1 MSANHDVRLEDV
13 TKEFGDLTAVEDIDL
28 SIEQGKFL
36 TLLGPSGCGKTT
48 TLRCIAGFEKPTSG
62 DVYIGDRRVNDLQPF
77 ERDTAMVFQSYAL
90 FPHMTVGE
98 NVAFGLQMQG
108 IPENSTASGTA
119 GAVSRDADGVVGS
132 LKRLARRKGS
142 EEIDA
147 RVAETLELVELPG
160 MEDRDIEELSGGQQ
174 QRVALARALV
184 TEPTVL
190 LLDEPLG
197 ALDLKLRKNMQ
208 VELKNL
214 QEELGITFVYVTHDQ
229 EEALTMSDEIAIMND
244 GRIEQVGGVTEIY
257 EQPRTEFVADFIGE
271 TNLLRGSYHE
281 DGDGAYIESG
291 DIRYRVPRTD
301 GADGD
306 VAFAVRPEKLRI
318 GDPAAE
324 FGNSFH
330 GTAATEIYTGSI
342 GKFVIRLDNGAEIT
356 VDRQIQDEDEYL
368 SIGQTVTLGWKPEK
382 GVVLVE

>member
-1 MSANHDVRLEDV
+1 MCANYDVRLESV
-13 TKEFGDLTAVEDIDL
+13 TKQFGDLIAVDDIDL
-28 SIEQGKFL
+28 SIEEGKFL

-48 TLRCIAGFEKPTSG
+48 TLRCIAGFETPTSG
-62 DVYIGDRRVNDLQPF
+62 DVYIEDRRVNELQPF
-77 ERDTAMVFQSYAL
+77 ERDTSMVFQSYAL

-98 NVAFGLQMQG
+98 NVAFGLHMQG
-108 IPENSTASGTA
+108 IPEESAPVAPAGGSG
-119 GAVSRDADGVVGS
+119 DGVVES
-132 LKRLARRKGS
+132 LKGLIRRKGS

-147 RVAETLELVELPG
+147 RVSETLELVELPG
-160 MEDRDIEELSGGQQ
+160 MEDRDIAELSGGQQ

-244 GRIEQVGGVTEIY
+244 GHIEQVGGVTEIY
-257 EQPRTEFVADFIGE
+257 EKPRTEFVADFIGE
-271 TNLLRGSYHE
+271 TNLLHGSYRE
-281 DGDGAYIESG
+281 DGDSAYIESG
-291 DIRYRVPRTD
+291 GVQYRVPKTE
-301 GADGD
+301 GANGE

-318 GDPAAE
+318 GGSAAE
-324 FGNSFH
+324 LGNSFR
-330 GTAATEIYTGSI
+330 AEVVDEIYKGSI
-342 GKFVIRLDNGAEIT
+342 GKFVIRLDDGT
-356 VDRQIQDEDEYL
+356 QFMVDRQIQDEDEYL
-368 SIGQTVTLGWKPEK
+368 SVGQTVTVGWKPDK
-382 GVVLVE
+382 GVVLIE

>member
-1 MSANHDVRLEDV
+1 MCANYDVRLEGV
-13 TKEFGDLTAVEDIDL
+13 TKQFGDLTAVDDVDL
-28 SIEQGKFL
+28 SVEQGKFL

-48 TLRCIAGFEKPTSG
+48 TLRCIAGFETPTSG
-62 DVYIGDRRVNDLQPF
+62 DVYIEDRRVNELQPF

-98 NVAFGLQMQG
+98 NVAFGLHMQG
-108 IPENSTASGTA
+108 VPEES
-119 GAVSRDADGVVGS
+119 ADGVPKRDGGVVDS
-132 LKRLARRKGS
+132 LKRLVRRKGS

-147 RVAETLELVELPG
+147 AVSRTLELVELPD
-160 MEDRDIEELSGGQQ
+160 MEDRDIDELSGGQQ

-214 QEELGITFVYVTHDQ
+214 QEKLGITFVYVTHDQ

-244 GRIEQVGGVTEIY
+244 GHVEQMGGVTEIY

-271 TNLLRGSYHE
+271 TNLLHGTYREG
-281 DGDGAYIESG
+281 GDGAYVESSSVQ
-291 DIRYRVPRTD
+291 YQVPKTAEAN
-301 GADGD
+301 GE
-306 VAFAVRPEKLRI
+306 VAFAIRPEKIRI
-318 GDPAAE
+318 GNGAAGLE
-324 FGNSFH
+324 NSFR
-330 GTAATEIYTGSI
+330 AEVVDEIYKGNI
-342 GKFVIRLDNGAEIT
+342 GKFVIRLEDGTRFT
-356 VDRQIQDEDEYL
+356 VDRQIRDEDEYL
-368 SIGQTVTLGWKPEK
+368 AVGETVTVGWTPEK